1 MNNLT
6 KSAVDRQNILNNPD
20 FLKDFQEFLG
30 ISGMVYEDEIR
41 FTTAQ
46 IADFY
51 EVSPKTIKRY
61 IETAEKELSH
71 NGYCVLKG
79 LKLKEFK
86 TLFAHLIYADIEED
100 PQRDTNV
107 PLSKNDD
114 DSDRDI
120 NVPIRNNTNRGKD
133 IDVPT
138 PKQKIIPQRDINVP
152 LWNQLSDKQRLNRL
166 KALAIFNFRAFLNIG
181 MLLTESEKAKSIR
194 SSILDIVIDNL
205 SQKLGGS
212 TKFINQRD
220 EDYLVAMLREPQY
233 RKEYVSALSRY
244 LDMGK
249 AKYSI
254 YTDAVYQAIFNEN
267 AAEYKQV
274 LKLEDTENPRET
286 MYSEILKLIAS
297 FEIGIADEMKNKYQ
311 ELGRQLTPIELNQLI
326 KKFSEQRFWI
336 PQLEDARI
344 KMATRD
350 YGFRDVVH
358 QRLEQYIQSISPND
372 YQKFLG
378 EQSKTLQ
385 ERIDENIEIFKRLKD
400 R

>member
-1 MNNLT
+1 MTNNLT
-6 KSAVDRQNILNNPD
+6 KSAVDRQNILNNPE
-20 FLKDFQEFLG
+20 FLQEFQDFLG
-30 ISGMVYEDEIR
+30 ITGMVYEGEIR

-51 EVSPKTIKRY
+51 DVSSKTIKRY
-61 IETAEKELSH
+61 VETAEKELSH

-79 LKLKEFK
+79 AKLKEFK
-86 TLFAHLIYADIEED
+86 TLFGHLVYADIEED
-100 PQRDTNV
+100 
-107 PLSKNDD
+107 S
-114 DSDRDI
+114 
-120 NVPIRNNTNRGKD
+120 
-133 IDVPT
+133 
-138 PKQKIIPQRDINVP
+138 QRDINVP
-152 LWNQLSDKQRLNRL
+152 LSKKEGDFEKDINVPHKKELTDKQKLNRL
-166 KALAIFNFRAFLNIG
+166 KALAVFNFRAFLNIG

-194 SSILDIVIDNL
+194 SSILDIVIDSL
-205 SQKLGGS
+205 SKKLGGS

-249 AKYSI
+249 AKYSF

-297 FEIGIADEMKNKYQ
+297 FEIGIADEMKSKYQ

-326 KKFSEQRFWI
+326 KKFAEQRFWI

-358 QRLEQYIQSISPND
+358 NRLEKYIQSISPND